1 MNTENSDAQRV
12 CASLAADL
20 VLAAD
25 DELSTAEWRA
35 VEQHLALCP
44 ACRAQWAAFPRTDR
58 RLLEC
63 AAELNALRPSD
74 SAMRARL
81 VSALSRRE
89 RNRWARWLP
98 GQGNRGWAVASL
110 ASLSLAALV
119 AWTILTPGN
128 LERRRTERPDV
139 GSLEF
144 AAADKA
150 LVSAEVVRVKLSLA
164 AVGDPFLDGSQAE
177 SLVLADVAVG
187 SDGQP
192 TGIRLAE

>member
-1 MNTENSDAQRV
+1 VNTENSDGQRV

-25 DELSTAEWRA
+25 DELSTAEWRV

-44 ACRAQWAAFPRTDR
+44 ACRGQWAAFARTDR

-74 SAMRARL
+74 AAMRARL
-81 VSALSRRE
+81 VSALSKRE
-89 RNRWARWLP
+89 RNRWTRWLP
-98 GQGNRGWAVASL
+98 EQGKWGWAGASL
-110 ASLSLAALV
+110 ASLSLTALV

-128 LERRRTERPDV
+128 LERRRRERSDV
-139 GSLEF
+139 GSLES
-144 AAADKA
+144 AAADNA
-150 LVSAEVVRVKLSLA
+150 SAEVVRVKLSLA

>member
-1 MNTENSDAQRV
+1 MNTENSDGQPV

-25 DELSTAEWRA
+25 DELSPAKWRV

-44 ACRAQWAAFPRTDR
+44 ACRAQWAVFARTDQ

-63 AAELNALRPSD
+63 AAELDALRPSD

-81 VSALSRRE
+81 VSALSKRE

-98 GQGNRGWAVASL
+98 GQGKWGWAVASL
-110 ASLSLAALV
+110 SLAVLV
-119 AWTILTPGN
+119 TWTILTPGN
-128 LERRRTERPDV
+128 LERRGPERSGV

-144 AAADKA
+144 IAADKA
-150 LVSAEVVRVKLSLA
+150 SVSAEVVRVKLSLA
-164 AVGDPFLDGSQAE
+164 PVGDPFLDGSPAE

-192 TGIRLAE
+192 KGIRLVE